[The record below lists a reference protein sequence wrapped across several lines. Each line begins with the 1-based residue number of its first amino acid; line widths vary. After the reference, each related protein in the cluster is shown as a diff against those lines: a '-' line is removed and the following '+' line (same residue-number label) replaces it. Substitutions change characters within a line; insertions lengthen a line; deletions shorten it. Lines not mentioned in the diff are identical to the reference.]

1 MLHETITILLFRVI
15 HSLFINYSFPYFYN
29 YFMIY
34 INIASRPAAVGLKNL
49 TQTHYIG
56 DIFTDDF
63 RVISYNKYFL
73 QPCIYNCTHL

>member
-1 MLHETITILLFRVI
+1 
-15 HSLFINYSFPYFYN
+15 
-29 YFMIY
+29 MIY

-49 TQTHYIG
+49 TQTHYVG